1 LDWLA
6 SDFTQN
12 GWKLKR
18 LHRQILTSRAF
29 LQSSDRDEAKSK
41 VDPDNRFVWRH
52 SPRRMEAEIIRD
64 SLLAVSGEL
73 DRTQFGKGTLD
84 EGMKRRSIYFT
95 IKRSG
100 LIPMMQLFDQPE
112 PLVSQGNRPE
122 TTIAPQ
128 ALLLMNNPHVR
139 GYARSFA
146 KSLLPKAE
154 RDFAEAV
161 MQGYLLTLSRLPSEE
176 ELRDNIEFLK
186 MQEASYIEDK
196 NTAAKELA
204 LADFCQ
210 VLFSLNE
217 FVFIE

>member
-6 SDFTQN
+6 NDFIQN

-18 LHRQILTSRAF
+18 LHRQVLTSRAY
-29 LQSSDRDEAKSK
+29 LQSSDLAESKAKI
-41 VDPDNRFVWRH
+41 DPDNRLVWRF
-52 SPRRMEAEIIRD
+52 SPRRMEAEVIRD

-73 DRTQFGKGTLD
+73 DRTQFGQGTLD

-112 PLVSQGNRPE
+112 PLVSQGNRPQ

-128 ALLLMNNPHVR
+128 ALLLMNNPHIR
-139 GYARSFA
+139 GYARA
-146 KSLLPKAE
+146 LARTLLPKAE
-154 RDFAEAV
+154 TDFAEAV
-161 MQGYLLTLSRLPSEE
+161 REGYLLALSRPPSDE
-176 ELRDNIEFLK
+176 ELRDNALFLK
-186 MQEASYIEDK
+186 SQESSYIKD
-196 NTAAKELA
+196 NHPNAKELA